1 MSSIEDKLV
10 IKQIYI
16 NTLKDIKSSLTSVTR
31 QLGFSLE
38 YVNTSVESLI
48 EKGSIEVDNQ
58 NNYHLTKLGRKQ
70 ISVILTGGT
79 FDILHVG
86 HLFTFNQSKLLGDVL
101 VVILATDKNV
111 EKLKKHPPTNSQK
124 DRAEIVEYVKG
135 VDAAIVGDETDFMKM
150 IDIVNCKVE
159 REDEAVAFI
168 VKGTYNNNLF
178 HCRLELRLENNITS
192 EADTEYEYIDGVD
205 LNRLDA
211 LGELVDEVFETEVC
225 RDVFE
230 KHGLEALLD

>member
-1 MSSIEDKLV
+1 
-10 IKQIYI
+10 
-16 NTLKDIKSSLTSVTR
+16 
-31 QLGFSLE
+31 
-38 YVNTSVESLI
+38 
-48 EKGSIEVDNQ
+48 
-58 NNYHLTKLGRKQ
+58 
-70 ISVILTGGT
+70 
-79 FDILHVG
+79 
-86 HLFTFNQSKLLGDVL
+86 
-101 VVILATDKNV
+101 
-111 EKLKKHPPTNSQK
+111 
-124 DRAEIVEYVKG
+124 
-135 VDAAIVGDETDFMKM
+135 M

-178 HCRLELRLENNITS
+178 HCRLELRLENNLAS

-211 LGELVDEVFETEVC
+211 LEELVDEVFETEVC